1 MKEHKRLQLKQII
14 SKHIINNS
22 KEYIFVTLVFF
33 IGIFLGV
40 MFINNVQENQMTE
53 ITTYLNSFIEK
64 LKSVEQLKNTELLKE
79 SIVQNILLAL
89 MLWFFG
95 TTVIGMP
102 IVFGIIIYRGFCLGY
117 TISAIVTMM
126 GFSKGILFIL
136 MALIVQNSYS
146 C

>member
-64 LKSVEQLKNTELLKE
+64 WKSVEQLKNTELLKE

-117 TISAIVTMM
+117 TI
-126 GFSKGILFIL
+126 L
-136 MALIVQNSYS
+136 Y
-146 C
+146 